1 MKAGDRNVY
10 ICARTYQESQSIAA
24 RLKMPSYVYV
34 GSITMLVTRGTSEL
48 RGQVLVLAA
57 NWRSRSDCMDII
69 RVAQE
74 KEMGI
79 MVLDDLGTAR
89 VRRPDTPEPFT
100 IGYTSII
107 KGQTPFI
114 DGNGFSIDLDVDRE
128 EAERF
133 ATWLN
138 VNMPHW
144 SKLIPPSELI
154 DPPTKG

>member
-10 ICARTYQESQSIAA
+10 IFARTYQESQSIAA

-34 GSITMLVTRGTSEL
+34 GSITMLTTRGTSEL

-57 NWRSRSDCMDII
+57 NWRSRSDCMDVI

-89 VRRPDTPEPFT
+89 VRRPDAPEPF
-100 IGYTSII
+100 IVHCYSEGPII
-107 KGQTPFI
+107 KG
-114 DGNGFSIDLDVDRE
+114 NGFNFGLCTDKD

>member
-10 ICARTYQESQSIAA
+10 IFARTYQESQSIAA

-34 GSITMLVTRGTSEL
+34 GNITMLATRGRSEL
-48 RGQVLVLAA
+48 RCQVLVLAA

-89 VRRPDTPEPFT
+89 VRRPDAPEPFVVKH
-100 IGYTSII
+100 YDANELPVL
-107 KGQTPFI
+107 K
-114 DGNGFSIDLDVDRE
+114 GNGFAIDLDTSHE

-138 VNMPHW
+138 TNMPHW
-144 SKLIPPSELI
+144 SRAIPPAELI
-154 DPPTKG
+154 DPPAKG

>member
-10 ICARTYQESQSIAA
+10 IFARTYQESQSIAA

-34 GSITMLVTRGTSEL
+34 GSITMLATRGTSEL

-89 VRRPDTPEPFT
+89 VRRPDAPEPFT
-100 IGYTSII
+100 IGFTNVA
-107 KGQTPFI
+107 KGPLLK
-114 DGNGFSIDLDVDRE
+114 GNGFAINLDVDPE

-133 ATWLN
+133 AAWLN
-138 VNMPHW
+138 TGMPHW
-144 SKLIPPSELI
+144 SKAIPSSELI